1 MALAS
6 RRYLILAILAGALAL
21 ISLDNTIVNVALPSM
36 QESLNA
42 TTTQMQWVVDAYSVL
57 FAGTLLL
64 AGTLSDRFGRRRA
77 LMFGLVVFGAG
88 STIAG
93 LATSA
98 EMLIACRALMG
109 IGGAFIMPSTLSIL
123 AQVFTDPRERAQAI
137 GIWAAVAGAAVGLGP
152 IVGGLLLE
160 VFDWRSVFWV
170 NPPLAVVLLVLA
182 VRFIPEST
190 DPARPRLDLIGA
202 ALSTL
207 GLIALVVTIIQLPD
221 EGLSADVVVIAV
233 IAVVSL
239 IAFVWWERRTET
251 PLLPMTLFT
260 QRLFTVSIASVALVY
275 FALMGVMFFLPQFLQ
290 LVQGFDPLGSGF
302 AVLPGAVGLFLAS
315 LISPRLADR
324 FGTRRIVV
332 LGLLLVAVGLAVA
345 VPIGVDAAY
354 LHLGGCLLAMGLGL
368 GLVLPQATNGVLASV
383 PRERAGL
390 GSAVNDGIGELGG
403 SLGVA
408 VLGAVLAAGYRNQV
422 DANIDA
428 AGDALAEVP
437 TAVVDAV
444 RESLASA
451 SLIIRQ
457 LPEVIAEPVRAA
469 TGEAFVSGMDTA
481 LAVGAV
487 ISLIGAAVAWW
498 GFPRQVE
505 RVEE

>member
-1 MALAS
+1 
-6 RRYLILAILAGALAL
+6 
-21 ISLDNTIVNVALPSM
+21 
-36 QESLNA
+36 
-42 TTTQMQWVVDAYSVL
+42 
-57 FAGTLLL
+57 
-64 AGTLSDRFGRRRA
+64 
-77 LMFGLVVFGAG
+77 
-88 STIAG
+88 
-93 LATSA
+93 
-98 EMLIACRALMG
+98 
-109 IGGAFIMPSTLSIL
+109 
-123 AQVFTDPRERAQAI
+123 
-137 GIWAAVAGAAVGLGP
+137 
-152 IVGGLLLE
+152 
-160 VFDWRSVFWV
+160 
-170 NPPLAVVLLVLA
+170 
-182 VRFIPEST
+182 
-190 DPARPRLDLIGA
+190 
-202 ALSTL
+202 
-207 GLIALVVTIIQLPD
+207 
-221 EGLSADVVVIAV
+221 
-233 IAVVSL
+233 
-239 IAFVWWERRTET
+239 
-251 PLLPMTLFT
+251 MTLFT

-302 AVLPGAVGLFLAS
+302 AVLPGAAGLFVAS
-315 LISPRLADR
+315 LLSPRLADR

-390 GSAVNDGIGELGG
+390 GSAVNDGVGELGG

-408 VLGAVLAAGYRNQV
+408 VLGAILAAGYRDQV
-422 DANIDA
+422 STDIDA
-428 AGDALAEVP
+428 AGDALANVP
-437 TAVVDAV
+437 TEVLDAL

-451 SLIIRQ
+451 SLVIRQ

-505 RVEE
+505 RVE

>member
-1 MALAS
+1 
-6 RRYLILAILAGALAL
+6 
-21 ISLDNTIVNVALPSM
+21 
-36 QESLNA
+36 
-42 TTTQMQWVVDAYSVL
+42 
-57 FAGTLLL
+57 
-64 AGTLSDRFGRRRA
+64 
-77 LMFGLVVFGAG
+77 
-88 STIAG
+88 
-93 LATSA
+93 
-98 EMLIACRALMG
+98 
-109 IGGAFIMPSTLSIL
+109 
-123 AQVFTDPRERAQAI
+123 
-137 GIWAAVAGAAVGLGP
+137 
-152 IVGGLLLE
+152 
-160 VFDWRSVFWV
+160 
-170 NPPLAVVLLVLA
+170 
-182 VRFIPEST
+182 
-190 DPARPRLDLIGA
+190 
-202 ALSTL
+202 
-207 GLIALVVTIIQLPD
+207 
-221 EGLSADVVVIAV
+221 
-233 IAVVSL
+233 
-239 IAFVWWERRTET
+239 
-251 PLLPMTLFT
+251 
-260 QRLFTVSIASVALVY
+260 VY

-290 LVQGFDPLGSGF
+290 LVQGFDPLGSGL

-315 LISPRLADR
+315 LMSPRLANR

-332 LGLLLVAVGLAVA
+332 LGLLLVAVGLAAA

-422 DANIDA
+422 NADLDA
-428 AGDALAEVP
+428 AGDALADVP

-487 ISLIGAAVAWW
+487 ISLIGAVVAWW